1 MAYPLFLEAV
11 GGTNVLL
18 RWSFDSRVMAAAE
31 RQEEEDEE
39 QEQEE
44 LDDDDDDDERDEEE
58 NIIASEFLP
67 NDLPVD
73 DDWVVS
79 GESEAFRESERL
91 CSFANFF

>member
-1 MAYPLFLEAV
+1 
-11 GGTNVLL
+11 
-18 RWSFDSRVMAAAE
+18 MAAAE

-58 NIIASEFLP
+58 NIMASEFLP